1 MNKIIRMWNQNRKK
15 IIIIAL
21 GVVFIFAIIQ
31 VLNQVA
37 KEEIQK
43 KANNNNVSSVQNYQ
57 KLPTTSSRTGE
68 VVSEEKTKTN
78 VNIIENFVQACNS
91 ADTKKAY
98 DLLTDECKNTLFPT
112 EQEFIDNYYNLI
124 FKTKKT
130 IDIENYKNSSKTNTY
145 IVTFYEDSIST
156 GNVSS
161 SQNYGDYITVDK
173 DTQKLNINSLIT
185 AKEINKSTEKNGIRI
200 TILKQE
206 LYKDYE
212 IYEIKAENNTDK
224 TVLLDTMSSSKKIYI
239 MDNSNIKNTVAINEI
254 ADSLLQITSYGAK
267 KISMK
272 FYKNYNSGSRTKKV
286 IFTDIV
292 EDNDKYEQE
301 NTTDRLKIEVE
312 I

>member
-37 KEEIQK
+37 KEENQK
-43 KANNNNVSSVQNYQ
+43 KANNNVSPVQNYQ

-78 VNIIENFVQACNS
+78 VNIIENFVQACNNE
-91 ADTKKAY
+91 DTKKAY

-173 DTQKLNINSLIT
+173 DSQKLSINSLIKV
-185 AKEINKSTEKNGIRI
+185 KEINKSTEKNGIKI
-200 TILKQE
+200 TVLRQE

-212 IYEIKAENNTDK
+212 IYEIKAENYTDK
-224 TVLLDTMSSSKKIYI
+224 TVLLDTMSSSRKIYI
-239 MDNSNIKNTVAINEI
+239 MDNSKIKNTIAINEI

-267 KISMK
+267 TMSMK
-272 FYKNYNSGSRTKKV
+272 FYKSYDSNSITKKV

-292 EDNDKYEQE
+292 EDNAKYEQE

>member
-37 KEEIQK
+37 KEENQK
-43 KANNNNVSSVQNYQ
+43 KANNNISSVQNYQ

-68 VVSEEKTKTN
+68 VVSEEKTKAN
-78 VNIIENFVQACNS
+78 VNIIENFVQACNNE
-91 ADTKKAY
+91 DIKKAY

-161 SQNYGDYITVDK
+161 SENYKDYITVDK

-185 AKEINKSTEKNGIRI
+185 AKEMNKSAENNGIKI
-200 TILKQE
+200 TVLKQE
-206 LYKDYE
+206 IYKDYE

-224 TVLLDTMSSSKKIYI
+224 TILLDTMSSSKKIYI
-239 MDNSNIKNTVAINEI
+239 MDNSNIKNTIAINEI

-267 KISMK
+267 TISMK
-272 FYKNYNSGSRTKKV
+272 FNKNYNSSSITKKV

-292 EDNDKYEQE
+292 DDKDKYEQE

>member
-37 KEEIQK
+37 KEENQK
-43 KANNNNVSSVQNYQ
+43 KANNNVSSVQNYQ

-78 VNIIENFVQACNS
+78 VNIIENFVQACNN

-98 DLLTDECKNTLFPT
+98 DLLTDECKNTLFQT
-112 EQEFIDNYYNLI
+112 EQDFIDNYYNLI
-124 FKTKKT
+124 FKAKRT

-185 AKEINKSTEKNGIRI
+185 AKEMNKSAENNGIKI
-200 TILKQE
+200 TVLKQE
-206 LYKDYE
+206 IYKDYE

-224 TVLLDTMSSSKKIYI
+224 TILLDTMSSSKKIYI
-239 MDNSNIKNTVAINEI
+239 MDNSNIKNTIAINEI

-267 KISMK
+267 TISMK
-272 FYKNYNSGSRTKKV
+272 FNKNYNSSSITKKV

-292 EDNDKYEQE
+292 EDKDKYEQE

>member
-37 KEEIQK
+37 KEENQK
-43 KANNNNVSSVQNYQ
+43 KANNNISSVQNYQ

-78 VNIIENFVQACNS
+78 VNIIENFVQASNN

-185 AKEINKSTEKNGIRI
+185 AKEINKSAENNGIKI
-200 TILKQE
+200 TVLKQE
-206 LYKDYE
+206 IYKDYE

-224 TVLLDTMSSSKKIYI
+224 ILLDTMSSSKKIYI
-239 MDNSNIKNTVAINEI
+239 MDNSNIKNTIAINEI

-267 KISMK
+267 TISMK
-272 FYKNYNSGSRTKKV
+272 FNKNYNSSSITKKV

-292 EDNDKYEQE
+292 EDKDKYEQE

>member
-78 VNIIENFVQACNS
+78 VNIIENFVQACNN

-145 IVTFYEDSIST
+145 MVTFYEDSIST

-267 KISMK
+267 TISMK

-292 EDNDKYEQE
+292 EDNAKYEQE

>member
-37 KEEIQK
+37 KEENQK
-43 KANNNNVSSVQNYQ
+43 KANNNVSPVQNYQ

-78 VNIIENFVQACNS
+78 VNIIENFVQACNNE
-91 ADTKKAY
+91 DTKKAY

-173 DTQKLNINSLIT
+173 DSQKLSINSLIKV
-185 AKEINKSTEKNGIRI
+185 KEINKSTEKNGIKI
-200 TILKQE
+200 TVLRQE

-212 IYEIKAENNTDK
+212 IYEIKAENYTDK
-224 TVLLDTMSSSKKIYI
+224 TVLLDTMSSSRKIYI
-239 MDNSNIKNTVAINEI
+239 MDNSKIKNTIAINEI

-267 KISMK
+267 TISMK
-272 FYKNYNSGSRTKKV
+272 FNKNYNSSSITKKV

-292 EDNDKYEQE
+292 EDKDKYEQE

>member
-37 KEEIQK
+37 KEENQK
-43 KANNNNVSSVQNYQ
+43 KANNNVSPVQNYQ

-68 VVSEEKTKTN
+68 VVSEEKTKIN
-78 VNIIENFVQACNS
+78 VNIIENFVQACNNE
-91 ADTKKAY
+91 DTKKAY

-173 DTQKLNINSLIT
+173 DSQKLSINSLIKV
-185 AKEINKSTEKNGIRI
+185 KEINKSTEKNGIKI
-200 TILKQE
+200 TVLRQE

-212 IYEIKAENNTDK
+212 IYEIKAENYTDK
-224 TVLLDTMSSSKKIYI
+224 TVLLDTMSSSRKIYI
-239 MDNSNIKNTVAINEI
+239 MDNSKIKNTIAINEI

-267 KISMK
+267 TISMK
-272 FYKNYNSGSRTKKV
+272 FNKNYNSSSITKKV

-292 EDNDKYEQE
+292 EDKDKYEQE

>member
-37 KEEIQK
+37 KEENQK
-43 KANNNNVSSVQNYQ
+43 KANNNVSPVQNYQ

-78 VNIIENFVQACNS
+78 VNIIENFVQACNNE
-91 ADTKKAY
+91 DTKKAY

-173 DTQKLNINSLIT
+173 DSQKLSINSLIKV
-185 AKEINKSTEKNGIRI
+185 KEINKSTEKNGIKI
-200 TILKQE
+200 TVLKQE

-212 IYEIKAENNTDK
+212 IYEIKAENYTDK
-224 TVLLDTMSSSKKIYI
+224 TVLLDTMSSSRKIYI
-239 MDNSNIKNTVAINEI
+239 MDNSKIKNTVAINEI

-267 KISMK
+267 TMSMK
-272 FYKNYNSGSRTKKV
+272 FYKSYDSNSITKKV

-292 EDNDKYEQE
+292 EDNAKYEQE

>member
-37 KEEIQK
+37 KEENQK
-43 KANNNNVSSVQNYQ
+43 KANNNVSPVQNYQ

-78 VNIIENFVQACNS
+78 VNIIENFVQACNNE
-91 ADTKKAY
+91 DTKKAY

-173 DTQKLNINSLIT
+173 DSQKLSINSLIKV
-185 AKEINKSTEKNGIRI
+185 KEINKSTEKNGIKI
-200 TILKQE
+200 TVLKQE

-212 IYEIKAENNTDK
+212 IYEIKAENYTDK
-224 TVLLDTMSSSKKIYI
+224 TVLLDTMSSSRKIYI
-239 MDNSNIKNTVAINEI
+239 MDNSKIKSTVAINEI

-267 KISMK
+267 TMSMK
-272 FYKNYNSGSRTKKV
+272 FYKSYDSNSITKKV

-292 EDNDKYEQE
+292 EDNAKYEQE

>member
-37 KEEIQK
+37 KEENQK
-43 KANNNNVSSVQNYQ
+43 KANNNVSSVQNYQ

-98 DLLTDECKNTLFPT
+98 DLLTDECKNTLFQT
-112 EQEFIDNYYNLI
+112 EQDFIDNYYNLI
-124 FKTKKT
+124 FKAKRT

-161 SQNYGDYITVDK
+161 SENYKDYITVDK

-185 AKEINKSTEKNGIRI
+185 AKEMNKSAENNGIKI
-200 TILKQE
+200 TVLKQE
-206 LYKDYE
+206 IYKDYE

-224 TVLLDTMSSSKKIYI
+224 TILLDTMSSSKKIYI
-239 MDNSNIKNTVAINEI
+239 MDNSNIKNTIAINEI

-267 KISMK
+267 TISMK
-272 FYKNYNSGSRTKKV
+272 FNKNYNSSSITKKV

-292 EDNDKYEQE
+292 EDKDKYEQE

>member
-31 VLNQVA
+31 VINQVA
-37 KEEIQK
+37 KEENQK
-43 KANNNNVSSVQNYQ
+43 KANNNVSPVQNYQ

-78 VNIIENFVQACNS
+78 VNIIENFVQACNNE
-91 ADTKKAY
+91 DTKKAY

-173 DTQKLNINSLIT
+173 DSQKLSINSLIKV
-185 AKEINKSTEKNGIRI
+185 KEINKSTEKNGIKI
-200 TILKQE
+200 TVLRQE

-212 IYEIKAENNTDK
+212 IYEIKAENYTDK
-224 TVLLDTMSSSKKIYI
+224 TVLLDTMSSSRKIYI
-239 MDNSNIKNTVAINEI
+239 MDNSKIKNTIAINEI

-267 KISMK
+267 TMSMK
-272 FYKNYNSGSRTKKV
+272 FYKSYDSNSITKKV

-292 EDNDKYEQE
+292 EDNAKYEQE

>member
-37 KEEIQK
+37 KEKNQERE
-43 KANNNNVSSVQNYQ
+43 NNVTVQNYQ

-68 VVSEEKTKTN
+68 VVSEERTKTN
-78 VNIIENFVQACNS
+78 VNIIENFVQVCNS

-98 DLLTDECKNTLFPT
+98 DLLTDECKSTVFPT
-112 EQEFIDNYYNLI
+112 EQDFIDNYYNLI

-145 IVTFYEDSIST
+145 IVTFYEDTLST

-161 SQNYGDYITVDK
+161 SENYGDYITVDK
-173 DTQKLNINSLIT
+173 DTQKLSINSLIT
-185 AKEINKSTEKNGIRI
+185 AKEISKSAEKNGIKI
-200 TILKQE
+200 TVLKQE
-206 LYKDYE
+206 IYKDYE

-224 TVLLDTMSSSKKIYI
+224 TILLDTMASSKKIYI

-267 KISMK
+267 TISMR
-272 FYKNYNSGSRTKKV
+272 FYKTYDSSSITKKV

>member
-37 KEEIQK
+37 KEENQK
-43 KANNNNVSSVQNYQ
+43 KANNNVSQVQNYQ
-57 KLPTTSSRTGE
+57 KLSTTSSRTGE

-78 VNIIENFVQACNS
+78 VNIIENFVQACNNE
-91 ADTKKAY
+91 DTKKAY

-173 DTQKLNINSLIT
+173 DSQKLSINSLIKV
-185 AKEINKSTEKNGIRI
+185 KEINKSTEKNGIKI
-200 TILKQE
+200 TVLKQE

-212 IYEIKAENNTDK
+212 IYEIKAENYTDK
-224 TVLLDTMSSSKKIYI
+224 TILLDTMSSSRNIYI
-239 MDNSNIKNTVAINEI
+239 MDNSKIKNTVAINEI

-267 KISMK
+267 TMSMK
-272 FYKNYNSGSRTKKV
+272 FYKSYDSNSITKKV

-292 EDNDKYEQE
+292 EDNAKYEQE

>member
-37 KEEIQK
+37 KEENQK
-43 KANNNNVSSVQNYQ
+43 KANNNVFSVQNYQ

-68 VVSEEKTKTN
+68 VVSEEKTKAN
-78 VNIIENFVQACNS
+78 VNIIENFVQACNNE
-91 ADTKKAY
+91 DIKKAY

-212 IYEIKAENNTDK
+212 IYEIKAENYTDK
-224 TVLLDTMSSSKKIYI
+224 TVLLDTMSSSRKIYI
-239 MDNSNIKNTVAINEI
+239 MDNSKIKNTVAINEI

-267 KISMK
+267 TMSMK
-272 FYKNYNSGSRTKKV
+272 FYKSYDSNSITKKV

-292 EDNDKYEQE
+292 EDNAKYEQE

>member
-37 KEEIQK
+37 KEENQK
-43 KANNNNVSSVQNYQ
+43 KANNNVSSVQNYQ

-78 VNIIENFVQACNS
+78 VNIIENFVQACNN

-185 AKEINKSTEKNGIRI
+185 AKEMNKSAENNGIKI
-200 TILKQE
+200 TVLKQE
-206 LYKDYE
+206 IYKDYE

-224 TVLLDTMSSSKKIYI
+224 TILLDTMSSSKKIYI
-239 MDNSNIKNTVAINEI
+239 MDNSNIKNTIAINEI

-267 KISMK
+267 TISMK
-272 FYKNYNSGSRTKKV
+272 FNKNYNSSSITKKV

-292 EDNDKYEQE
+292 EDKDKYEQE

>member
-37 KEEIQK
+37 KEENQK
-43 KANNNNVSSVQNYQ
+43 KANNNVSQVQNYQ

-78 VNIIENFVQACNS
+78 VNIIENFVQACNNE
-91 ADTKKAY
+91 DTKKAY

-173 DTQKLNINSLIT
+173 DSQKLSINSLIKV
-185 AKEINKSTEKNGIRI
+185 KEINKSTEKNGIKI
-200 TILKQE
+200 TVLKQE

-212 IYEIKAENNTDK
+212 IYEIKAENYTDK
-224 TVLLDTMSSSKKIYI
+224 TILLDTMSSSRNIYI
-239 MDNSNIKNTVAINEI
+239 MDNSKIKNTVAINEI

-267 KISMK
+267 TMSMK
-272 FYKNYNSGSRTKKV
+272 FYKSYDSNSITKKV

-292 EDNDKYEQE
+292 EDNAKYEQE

>member
-37 KEEIQK
+37 KEENQK
-43 KANNNNVSSVQNYQ
+43 KANNNVSPVQNYQ

-68 VVSEEKTKTN
+68 VVSEEKTKIN
-78 VNIIENFVQACNS
+78 VNIIENFVQACNNE
-91 ADTKKAY
+91 DTKKAY

-185 AKEINKSTEKNGIRI
+185 AKEMNKSAENNGIKI
-200 TILKQE
+200 TVLKQE
-206 LYKDYE
+206 IYKDYE

-224 TVLLDTMSSSKKIYI
+224 TILLDTMSSSKKIYI
-239 MDNSNIKNTVAINEI
+239 MDNSNIKNTIAINEI

-267 KISMK
+267 TISMK
-272 FYKNYNSGSRTKKV
+272 FNKNYNSSSITKKV

-292 EDNDKYEQE
+292 EDKDKYEQE
-301 NTTDRLKIEVE
+301 N
-312 I
+312 

>member
-37 KEEIQK
+37 KEENQK
-43 KANNNNVSSVQNYQ
+43 KANNNVSQVQNYQ
-57 KLPTTSSRTGE
+57 KLSTTSSRTGE

-78 VNIIENFVQACNS
+78 VNIIENFVQACNNE
-91 ADTKKAY
+91 DTKKAY

-156 GNVSS
+156 GNVYS
-161 SQNYGDYITVDK
+161 SQNYVDYITVDK
-173 DTQKLNINSLIT
+173 DSQKLSINSLIKV
-185 AKEINKSTEKNGIRI
+185 KEINKSTEKNGIKI
-200 TILKQE
+200 TVLKQE

-212 IYEIKAENNTDK
+212 IYEIKAENYTDK
-224 TVLLDTMSSSKKIYI
+224 TILLDTMSSSRNIYI
-239 MDNSNIKNTVAINEI
+239 MDNSKIKNTVAINEI

-267 KISMK
+267 TMSMK
-272 FYKNYNSGSRTKKV
+272 FYKSYDSNSITKKV

-292 EDNDKYEQE
+292 EDNAKYEQE

>member
-78 VNIIENFVQACNS
+78 VNIIENFVQACNN

-145 IVTFYEDSIST
+145 MVTFYEDSIST

-267 KISMK
+267 TISMK

>member
-15 IIIIAL
+15 TIIIAL

-78 VNIIENFVQACNS
+78 VNIIENFVQACNN

-145 IVTFYEDSIST
+145 MVTFYEDSIST

-267 KISMK
+267 TISMK

>member
-37 KEEIQK
+37 KEENQK
-43 KANNNNVSSVQNYQ
+43 KANNNVSPVQNYQ

-78 VNIIENFVQACNS
+78 VNIIENFVQACNNE
-91 ADTKKAY
+91 DTKKAY

-173 DTQKLNINSLIT
+173 DSQKLSINSLIKV
-185 AKEINKSTEKNGIRI
+185 KEINKSTEKNGIKI
-200 TILKQE
+200 TVLKQE

-212 IYEIKAENNTDK
+212 IYEIKAENYTDK
-224 TVLLDTMSSSKKIYI
+224 TVLLDTMSSSRKIYI
-239 MDNSNIKNTVAINEI
+239 MDNSKIKNTIAINEI

-267 KISMK
+267 TISMK
-272 FYKNYNSGSRTKKV
+272 FNKNYNSSSITKKV

-292 EDNDKYEQE
+292 EDKDKYEQE

>member
-37 KEEIQK
+37 KEKNQER
-43 KANNNNVSSVQNYQ
+43 ANNVAVQNYQ

-68 VVSEEKTKTN
+68 VVSEERTKTN
-78 VNIIENFVQACNS
+78 VNIIENFVQVCNS

-112 EQEFIDNYYNLI
+112 EQDFIDNYYKLI

-145 IVTFYEDSIST
+145 IVTFYEDTLST

-161 SQNYGDYITVDK
+161 SENYGDYITVDK
-173 DTQKLNINSLIT
+173 NAQKLSINSLIT
-185 AKEINKSTEKNGIRI
+185 AKEINKSAEKNGIKI
-200 TILKQE
+200 NVLKQE
-206 LYKDYE
+206 IYKDYE

-224 TVLLDTMSSSKKIYI
+224 TILLDTMASSKKIYI

-267 KISMK
+267 TISMK
-272 FYKNYNSGSRTKKV
+272 FYKNYNSSSITKKV

-301 NTTDRLKIEVE
+301 NTADRLKIEVE

>member
-130 IDIENYKNSSKTNTY
+130 IDIENYKKCRPLR
-145 IVTFYEDSIST
+145 
-156 GNVSS
+156 
-161 SQNYGDYITVDK
+161 GD
-173 DTQKLNINSLIT
+173 KL
-185 AKEINKSTEKNGIRI
+185 KEMKE
-200 TILKQE
+200 
-206 LYKDYE
+206 Y
-212 IYEIKAENNTDK
+212 
-224 TVLLDTMSSSKKIYI
+224 
-239 MDNSNIKNTVAINEI
+239 IKN
-254 ADSLLQITSYGAK
+254 DL
-267 KISMK
+267 
-272 FYKNYNSGSRTKKV
+272 
-286 IFTDIV
+286 
-292 EDNDKYEQE
+292 
-301 NTTDRLKIEVE
+301 
-312 I
+312 

>member
-37 KEEIQK
+37 KEENQK
-43 KANNNNVSSVQNYQ
+43 KANNNVSSVQNYQ

-78 VNIIENFVQACNS
+78 VNIIENFVQACNNE
-91 ADTKKAY
+91 DTKKAY

-185 AKEINKSTEKNGIRI
+185 AKEMNKSAENNGIKI
-200 TILKQE
+200 TVLKQE
-206 LYKDYE
+206 IYKDYE

-224 TVLLDTMSSSKKIYI
+224 TILLDTMSSSKKIYI
-239 MDNSNIKNTVAINEI
+239 MDNSNIKNTIAINEI

-267 KISMK
+267 TISMK
-272 FYKNYNSGSRTKKV
+272 FNKNYNSSSITKKV

-292 EDNDKYEQE
+292 EDKDKYEQE

>member
-78 VNIIENFVQACNS
+78 VNIIENFVQACNN

-112 EQEFIDNYYNLI
+112 EQDFIDNYYNLI

-145 IVTFYEDSIST
+145 MVMFYEDSIST

-267 KISMK
+267 TISMK